1 MSNVDQHSILE
12 EIKGLRKDMQAAFHG
27 DGQSPG
33 IFIRL
38 DRIEQQ
44 NIKGVMDTIH
54 KHEEADDQR
63 FTAIGQKFVDM
74 GGHISSIKTTQSNMN
89 AYVKGGTKVISGIVV
104 AVGLA
109 LACIELFVK

>member
-1 MSNVDQHSILE
+1 MSDVDQHSILE

-27 DGQSPG
+27 DHQNPG

-54 KHEEADDQR
+54 KHEEADDER
-63 FTAIGQKFVDM
+63 FTAIGQKFMDL
-74 GGHISSIKTTQSNMN
+74 GGHISSIKTAQSNMN
-89 AYVKGGTKVISGIVV
+89 SYIKGGAKVISGIVV
-104 AVGLA
+104 LVGLA
-109 LACIELFVK
+109 LACIELFIR